1 MSNMVAQR
9 QKWND
14 RTLLSLLDGDFV
26 STRRSQS
33 SGRALPSR
41 APFAGTAY
49 RP

>member
-26 STRRSQS
+26 DTSQPVMRK
-33 SGRALPSR
+33 GLAEPSPLR
-41 APFAGTAY
+41 
-49 RP
+49 